1 MGFIANIFEAIGNAI
16 RSVLK
21 AIAAALK
28 WIFEKLGK
36 ILLGLGLAFIAG
48 FAIASLFGP
57 IAALAFTTA
66 IKTVIVTIAT
76 TTFSVVKGAFLFV
89 VQSIKLI
96 VKSVQGFLQL
106 INFKELLQ
114 IHKIAYLLSADYR
127 NMMNKLYK
135 AISKFSEKVFGN
147 AQMLHMLLQTSR
159 QFIYSLTSSVGY
171 PVDIGEV
178 EWLQTMDE
186 TLLKIQ
192 DKAGTYSKNPEE
204 IFEDLNEWVY
214 RPMADKYSAQNGVI
228 TQTLITAVDA
238 IDSVAQGVFEL
249 EKQSKEVIS
258 YLPSPLRG
266 KMMEV
271 MDPLYA
277 KVDKFQ
283 YEIYEPKMSEL
294 DAMITDSKQRQDGI
308 QKEFNGLSN
317 RLIDPSIYLS
327 EIDDFEPKTQEQ
339 ARLRLDLSTSKLFNK
354 KNDGLKKEND
364 LREMLT
370 IKARAENKLE
380 TPENVSPETVSL
392 PPVKIITIKKPSPG
406 WFAGDY

>member
-1 MGFIANIFEAIGNAI
+1 MGFIADIFEAIGKVLRA
-16 RSVLK
+16 VLK
-21 AIAAALK
+21 AIGDAIK
-28 WIFEKLGK
+28 WIFEHLGK
-36 ILLGLGLAFIAG
+36 ILVGLGFAFLAG
-48 FAIASLFGP
+48 LAIASIFGP
-57 IAALAFTTA
+57 IAAAGFMAA

-76 TTFSVVKGAFLFV
+76 TTFSIVKGAFTLV
-89 VQSIKLI
+89 IQSIKLI
-96 VKSVQGFLQL
+96 VKSVQGFLSL
-106 INFKELLQ
+106 IHFKELLQ

-135 AISKFSEKVFGN
+135 QISKFSEKVFGN

-192 DKAGTYSKNPEE
+192 DKAGTYAKHPEE

-249 EKQSKEVIS
+249 ENQSKEVIS

-266 KMMEV
+266 KMMDI
-271 MDPLYA
+271 MNPLYA

-308 QKEFNGLSN
+308 QREFNGLSD

-364 LREMLT
+364 LREALT
-370 IKARAENKLE
+370 IKARAENELG
-380 TPENVSPETVSL
+380 TPTNVSPESVSL
-392 PPVKIITIKKPSPG
+392 PPIKIITIKKPSPG